1 MAILRDGTDLTSTNL
16 QNALNSVRDRLND
29 VEEEDVRR
37 HAFRRDHM
45 PNLHDASG
53 SGLFS
58 EYWAGYNH
66 DSGTPA
72 AYDAAYNN
80 QLHAT
85 GAGSWV
91 GASPIN
97 LQTFSTGSS
106 TGSGGSSGS
115 PAIAPYGPISSQQT
129 GWRIPADD
137 GDITRAAEIGTPSAF
152 SMTTEAIAGV
162 FVRAQIELGSTTV
175 AASVSEGM
183 AIAIG
188 WKDGSGSRHV
198 VERSFRFYG
207 KHVVTKGTL
216 ATGCF
221 LTQTDL
227 TAGDGTV
234 ATIFMVI
241 AQAVSG
247 PGTPLNDP
255 DTSANSNEIGSYSL
269 SILPL
274 HAGTL

>member
-1 MAILRDGTDLTSTNL
+1 MAILRDGTDLTSANL
-16 QNALNSVRDRLND
+16 QNALNSVRDRFND
-29 VEEEDVRR
+29 VEEEDVRK

-58 EYWAGYNH
+58 TYWAGYNH
-66 DSGTPA
+66 DSGW
-72 AYDAAYNN
+72 DAAYNN

-106 TGSGGSSGS
+106 TGSGGGGS
-115 PAIAPYGPISSQQT
+115 PAAAPYGPISSQQT

-137 GDITRAAEIGTPSAF
+137 GVLARAAEIGTPSAF

-162 FVRAQIELGSTTV
+162 FVRAQIELGTTTQ
-175 AASVSEGM
+175 AASTAEGM

-188 WKDGSGSRHV
+188 WKDGAGSRHV
-198 VERSFRFYG
+198 VERSFRFYT
-207 KHVVTKGTL
+207 KHSISQGTL

-247 PGTPLNDP
+247 SGTPLNDP
-255 DTSANSNEIGSYSL
+255 DTSANSNDIGSYSI

-274 HAGTL
+274 HAGAL